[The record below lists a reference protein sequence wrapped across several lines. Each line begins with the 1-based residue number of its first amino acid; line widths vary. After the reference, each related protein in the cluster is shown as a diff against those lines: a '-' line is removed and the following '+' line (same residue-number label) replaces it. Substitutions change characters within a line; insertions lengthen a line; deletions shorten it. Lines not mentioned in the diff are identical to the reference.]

1 MASAAAGSVGAAAD
15 RPARV
20 VCVLGMH
27 RSGTSYLIGSL
38 QQRGLFL
45 GKHHTWNEYN
55 LRGNRENQDIWELH
69 DGILKA
75 NGGAWDRPPPVVDW
89 KPEHFERAKRILAE
103 YAAHAVW
110 GFKDPRTLLTLDGW
124 LKLVPD
130 LEPVGIFR
138 HPTRVAR
145 SLERR
150 DEMPKERAL
159 DLWLLYN
166 RRLLELHRR
175 GSFPILSF
183 DDDAAILETKLSQAA
198 GMLGLDTGS
207 VDDPFF
213 AEDLRQAAADDEVLP
228 DPVQQLH
235 EELKRISL

>member
-1 MASAAAGSVGAAAD
+1 MASAAAGRTGAAAD

-27 RSGTSYLIGSL
+27 RSGTSWLIGSL

-69 DGILKA
+69 DSILKA
-75 NGGAWDRPPPVVDW
+75 NGGAWDRPPPAVDW
-89 KPEHFERAKRILAE
+89 KPEHFEQAKRILAE
-103 YAAHAVW
+103 YAEHPVW

-138 HPTRVAR
+138 HPARVAR

-150 DEMPKERAL
+150 DEMPREHAL

-175 GSFPILSF
+175 QRFPILSF
-183 DDDAAILETKLSQAA
+183 DENAATLEKKLSQAA
-198 GMLGLDTGS
+198 GILGLDAGA

-213 AEDLRQAAADDEVLP
+213 AEELRQAPADDEALP
-228 DPVQQLH
+228 DAVQQLH
-235 EELKRISL
+235 VGLKRVSL